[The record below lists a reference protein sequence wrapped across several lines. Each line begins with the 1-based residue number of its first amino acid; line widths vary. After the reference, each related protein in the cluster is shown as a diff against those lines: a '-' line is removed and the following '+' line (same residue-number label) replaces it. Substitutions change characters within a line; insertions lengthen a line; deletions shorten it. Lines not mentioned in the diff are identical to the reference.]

1 MSYPAH
7 IVTIFNFHSS
17 DLKTWRITENLEFSF
32 WSNSLYPII
41 HLYQSAYISLSMIC
55 PWNSISD
62 VCTVSHSKV
71 ILISWLYDSIYNFLN
86 NFTLLIL
93 FFLCCSEQSFQHFF
107 LKWQFSLY
115 QKQYQPVYKTE
126 TGLCFVERRRAQP
139 FSRPLCQ
146 MDSTEP
152 WGTWEPFDYCSVKAI
167 IICCKKW
174 KCLFS
179 S

>member
-7 IVTIFNFHSS
+7 IGTIFNFHSS
-17 DLKTWRITENLEFSF
+17 YLKTWRITENLEFSF

-41 HLYQSAYISLSMIC
+41 HLCQAAYISLSMIC
-55 PWNSISD
+55 PSISISD

-107 LKWQFSLY
+107 LSGSSPFIKSNTSQCIK
-115 QKQYQPVYKTE
+115 QKQVSALWKEGGPSPSV
-126 TGLCFVERRRAQP
+126 GP
-139 FSRPLCQ
+139 FARWTPQNPGVLEDHLIIVQSRQ
-146 MDSTEP
+146 
-152 WGTWEPFDYCSVKAI
+152 
-167 IICCKKW
+167 
-174 KCLFS
+174 
-179 S
+179 